1 MRKFLL
7 FRNARMAGFR
17 VIAIL
22 ISALCLSIAGSFEA
36 VDASVKFERAC
47 KDSRNIERQVRK
59 VLGENLPRFQLRSF
73 NTRSFMRSGGDA
85 IEMLLPNK
93 QNKLVHQKLE
103 IWQSPG
109 RVDGLTTGFV
119 KTGGRSKGRSK
130 HREFKLPPEHNY
142 LLGACKKGNPT
153 CGNLAV
159 VGNAVEGFVIDKN
172 VGFSFFEPVD
182 MLLARHGVKNWRGD
196 RNCHILYNADFHSA
210 IPFPDLPSSTP
221 AVGERRGI
229 MQSHRQIVRR
239 ATRALERVGDMLIEP
254 AQAAMPYPT
263 HPPIILDA
271 DAAFYSLNPSTWAAR
286 QLSVINGVRVIYWL
300 FEPWSNNNWS
310 IKLNVVGQETWLPG
324 NGPTTTNKDD
334 LIEEIN
340 SLDYYMIKPPANDEV
355 SYYFAGYDLSGGIAG
370 VAYRRGLCDWSDL
383 DDTWGDQH
391 WNRAWGQQV
400 ADADVGYE
408 FSTLYGRM
416 VVAAHEIGHTL
427 GAAHDDGCTGDGCCA
442 AGLLSFLCG
451 TSLLKSSAAGGVAPD
466 FRQPFFNST
475 ASESI
480 KACVDD
486 VY

>member
-1 MRKFLL
+1 MKSL
-7 FRNARMAGFR
+7 FFRDTRMAGLR
-17 VIAIL
+17 IIAIL

-47 KDSRNIERQVRK
+47 KDSGKIERHVRK
-59 VLGENLPRFQLRSF
+59 VLGRNLPRFQLRSF
-73 NTRSFMRSGGDA
+73 DTRSFMGSGGDA

-93 QNKLVHQKLE
+93 QNKLVRQKLQ
-103 IWQSPG
+103 IRRNPG
-109 RVDGLTTGFV
+109 RADGLTTGFS
-119 KTGGRSKGRSK
+119 KIGGRSKGRSK
-130 HREFKLPPEHNY
+130 HLKVKLPREHNY
-142 LLGACKKGNPT
+142 FLGGCKKGNLT

-182 MLLARHGVKNWRGD
+182 MLLARHGVKKWRGD
-196 RNCHILYNADFHSA
+196 RNCHILYNANFHSA
-210 IPFPDLPSSTP
+210 IPFPNKSSSTP
-221 AVGERRGI
+221 AVGERGGI

-254 AQAAMPYPT
+254 AQAMPYPT
-263 HPPIILDA
+263 DLSIILDA
-271 DAAFYSLNPSTWAAR
+271 DAAFYSLSPSTWAAR
-286 QLSVINGVRVIYWL
+286 QLSVINGVRLIYWWL
-300 FEPWSNNNWS
+300 EPWSNNNWS
-310 IKLNVVGQETWLPG
+310 IKLNVVGQEHWNPG
-324 NGPTTTNKDD
+324 YGPTTTNKDD

-370 VAYRRGLCDWSDL
+370 VAYRRGLCDWALYDV
-383 DDTWGDQH
+383 TWGDQH

-400 ADADVGYE
+400 MDADSGYE

-451 TSLLKSSAAGGVAPD
+451 TSLLKSGAEGGVAPD